1 MSLSIVKASALI
13 MMLLHVKL
21 TTKSEHPY
29 GRAWPRLRL
38 RQPNADEG
46 GVSDEG
52 FSKISVS
59 CVIARSYQTRR
70 LLFHS

>member
-13 MMLLHVKL
+13 MMLLHIKL

-29 GRAWPRLRL
+29 NRAWPRLRL

-52 FSKISVS
+52 FSL
-59 CVIARSYQTRR
+59 VIT
-70 LLFHS
+70 